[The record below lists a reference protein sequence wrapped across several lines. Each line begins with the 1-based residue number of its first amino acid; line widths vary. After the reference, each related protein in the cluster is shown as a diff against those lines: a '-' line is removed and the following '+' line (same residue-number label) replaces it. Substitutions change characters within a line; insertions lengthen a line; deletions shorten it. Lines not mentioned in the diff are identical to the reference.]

1 MQPKKEDRS
10 LRTGLKRYF
19 VAGILVLLP
28 LAVTVWLVWQ
38 IIGAVEGG
46 VQTII
51 ERINA
56 AIARRTGREEEFLT
70 YHFGYGFLVV
80 IAIVFGAGL
89 FATNVIGRKLV
100 RFVENLVTKVPF
112 ISKIYLTVQQIR
124 DAFIGR
130 EHALFQSVAVI
141 EYPRPGLYTICFVT
155 STAEGEV
162 QHKTKEEV
170 VCVFIPTTP
179 NPTSGF
185 LIFVPQDGLV
195 PLSMTVEE
203 AMKLV
208 ISGGALVPEHRV
220 DELRGAEPALLQE
233 SGDNAAPGE
242 S

>member
-1 MQPKKEDRS
+1 MKRERREVS
-10 LRTGLKRYF
+10 VRAEIRRYF
-19 VAGILVLLP
+19 VGGVLVLLP
-28 LAVTVWLVWQ
+28 TVVTVWLVWR
-38 IIGAVEGG
+38 IVAVVEGG
-46 VQTII
+46 V
-51 ERINA
+51 ERLMGRIN
-56 AIARRTGREEEFLT
+56 FT
-70 YHFGYGFLVV
+70 YHPGYGFLVV
-80 IAIVFGAGL
+80 LAVVFGAGL
-89 FATNVIGRKLV
+89 VATNVIGRKIFRFFEKLV
-100 RFVENLVTKVPF
+100 AKIPF
-112 ISKIYLTVQQIR
+112 ISKVYLTAGQIR
-124 DAFIGR
+124 DAFQGR
-130 EHALFQSVAVI
+130 KHTLFQSVAVI